1 MTGKIS
7 EIKPDNISDTISN
20 LQRIL
25 EAGHFSVTAEIG
37 PPMSANADFVR
48 GKARDLAGLV
58 DAANVTD
65 NQTAIVRMSS
75 VAASYLIQQE
85 GMEPVLQ
92 MTCRDRNRIAI
103 QSDLLGA
110 YALGLRNVL
119 CLSGDHQSFG
129 NHPQSKNVYDIDSI
143 QLINAL
149 RIMKEEK
156 TFMCGRTTKTPAEF
170 FIGAT
175 ANPFADPEE
184 LQFIRLHKK
193 VAAGAQFI
201 QTQAIYDLEKFSTW
215 MEKVRKEGLHEKT
228 YILAGIL
235 VNKSLKSIEMT
246 KKVAGM
252 VVPDIYVERMKKAA
266 SQEEEGVRIALDLI
280 GEIRKIE
287 GIKGIHIMAVGW
299 ESIVPKIVEK
309 AGFLPR
315 PVL

>member
-1 MTGKIS
+1 MTQSMPGMADMADK
-7 EIKPDNISDTISN
+7 KSN
-20 LQRIL
+20 LQKVL
-25 EAGHFSVTAEIG
+25 EAGIFSVTAEIG
-37 PPMSANADFVR
+37 PPMSADGDLVR
-48 GKARDLAGLV
+48 KKAAELKGLV

-75 VAASYLIQQE
+75 IAASYLAQTE
-85 GMEPVLQ
+85 GVEPVVQ

-110 YALGLRNVL
+110 HALGMRNLL

-143 QLINAL
+143 QLL
-149 RIMKEEK
+149 QVFSDMKQK
-156 TFMCGRTTKTPAEF
+156 KVFMNGKPIKVPAEF
-170 FIGAT
+170 FLGAT

-184 LQFIRLHKK
+184 LQLIRLQKK
-193 VAAGAQFI
+193 INAGARFI
-201 QTQAIYDLEKFSTW
+201 QTQAIYDLDRFYSW
-215 MEKVRKEGLHEKT
+215 MAKVRDAGLHKKA

-252 VVPDIYVERMKKAA
+252 SVPDVLVERMKNAQ
-266 SQEEEGVRIALDLI
+266 SQEEEGVKIALELI
-280 GEIRKIE
+280 DGIRKVE
-287 GIKGIHIMAVGW
+287 GISGIHIMAVGW
-299 ESIVPKIVEK
+299 ESIVPLIVEK

-315 PVL
+315 PVM